1 MKLPKGS
8 ENLQIHFDDIDGG
21 GVVYHANYLRICDR
35 ARAIWFSRY
44 NFDFVSLKD
53 QDIALV
59 IRTDKS
65 DFLKPL
71 SMGNVRV
78 EMEVLRH
85 SEKTLTVLHSI
96 FALEGIFIDRKGRPN
111 FTSEITL
118 VGLNYSTGKS
128 CPLPS
133 IVNQFLKIGHT

>member
-35 ARAIWFSRY
+35 ARGMWLARY
-44 NFDFVSLKD
+44 NADFFTLKN

-59 IRTDKS
+59 IRSDKS
-65 DFLKPL
+65 EFLKPL

-85 SEKTLTVLHSI
+85 SEKSLTIMHSI
-96 FALEGIFIDRKGRPN
+96 FALDGIFVDRKGRPN
-111 FTSEITL
+111 YTSEIGL
-118 VGLNYSTGKS
+118 VALNYSTGKS
-128 CPLPS
+128 CALPN
-133 IVNQFLKIGHT
+133 IIHQFLKMV